1 MCGVP
6 VRKSCRRVRPVDYLV
21 NKKTADWSPS
31 TCAEVQRVNSDSRRA
46 EVEDE
51 AAHFQEEDAKR
62 EGLSLH
68 VRPGG
73 SVLYRGYAYQPP
85 AALRISEAQ
94 GSWCSWCARGL
105 VGELL
110 WAGSPLG
117 AHRSSPQAGGPDHR
131 IRTLYLR
138 LPASGVWRTYRVPWH
153 YR

>member
-1 MCGVP
+1 MCGV
-6 VRKSCRRVRPVDYLV
+6 VRKSCRRTSPVDYLV

-46 EVEDE
+46 QIKDE

-85 AALRISEAQ
+85 AALRIGGAGQ
-94 GSWCSWCARGL
+94 L
-105 VGELL
+105 V
-110 WAGSPLG
+110 
-117 AHRSSPQAGGPDHR
+117 
-131 IRTLYLR
+131 
-138 LPASGVWRTYRVPWH
+138 
-153 YR
+153 

>member
-85 AALRISEAQ
+85 AALRIGGAGQ
-94 GSWCSWCARGL
+94 L
-105 VGELL
+105 V
-110 WAGSPLG
+110 
-117 AHRSSPQAGGPDHR
+117 
-131 IRTLYLR
+131 
-138 LPASGVWRTYRVPWH
+138 
-153 YR
+153 